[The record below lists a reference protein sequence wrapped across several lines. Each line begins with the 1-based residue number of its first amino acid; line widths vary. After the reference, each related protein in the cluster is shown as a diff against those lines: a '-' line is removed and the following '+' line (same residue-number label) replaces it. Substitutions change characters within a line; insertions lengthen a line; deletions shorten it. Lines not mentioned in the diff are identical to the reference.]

1 MSSFVWYRLPSRQL
15 TSKFGF
21 AMLNSSTSDF
31 QNSVGGLMILVPAGS
46 FTMGS
51 PESEDGHRVWE
62 CQRDISLETNFYL
75 GQSPVT
81 QAQYEAVTGTN
92 PTDHD
97 PIGDAPVVG
106 VNWDQA
112 TEFCQALNQLDRE
125 AGLLPGDWEYRLP
138 TEAEWEYA
146 CRAERPAPRHGAAQD
161 VAWFHENAAQ
171 KPQAVCQKS
180 PNAWGFHDMLGNV
193 WEWCQDWFHVAN
205 PSRAVRGGSYFNS
218 ARFCRAAQRWGW
230 MPGNRGRYCGFRL
243 LAAPMGSFE
252 LSPPI
257 DDFPRQDRPPS
268 IYDAIDADD
277 FELAEQIFSADP
289 TAIALVDYVPPPLHN
304 CVYADKP
311 EMVEWLLDHGADI
324 EHREQ
329 DYGATPLSTAVVMR
343 RPAIIR
349 ILVERGAN
357 AADAM
362 TLAKRGLAGEFEDDP
377 SLDREGYRS
386 IVELLQELGLNSPE

>member
-1 MSSFVWYRLPSRQL
+1 M
-15 TSKFGF
+15 
-21 AMLNSSTSDF
+21 
-31 QNSVGGLMILVPAGS
+31 
-46 FTMGS
+46 
-51 PESEDGHRVWE
+51 
-62 CQRDISLETNFYL
+62 
-75 GQSPVT
+75 
-81 QAQYEAVTGTN
+81 
-92 PTDHD
+92 
-97 PIGDAPVVG
+97 
-106 VNWDQA
+106 
-112 TEFCQALNQLDRE
+112 
-125 AGLLPGDWEYRLP
+125 LPGNWEYRLP

-146 CRAERPAPRHGAAQD
+146 CRAESAEPRYGAAQD
-161 VAWFHENAAQ
+161 VAWFHDNADE
-171 KPQAVCQKS
+171 KPHAVCQKM

-243 LAAPMGSFE
+243 LAAPTGSFE

-257 DDFPRQDRPPS
+257 DDFPHQERPPS

-277 FELAEQIFSADP
+277 FELAEQIYSEDP
-289 TAIALVDYVPPPLHN
+289 AAIALVDYVPPPLHN

-349 ILVERGAN
+349 TLVERGAN

-362 TLAKRGLAGEFEDDP
+362 TLANRGLAGEFEDDP
-377 SLDREGYRS
+377 NLDREGYRS
-386 IVELLQELGLNSPE
+386 IVELLQELGLNLPE